1 MVYIEGQN
9 SSNMV
14 ETTTETKMVALR
26 PRPEIQWW
34 ESSLLLLV
42 FLTLL
47 PVLADK
53 QPQLKFKEF
62 CFLRFYHGAAGSSLD
77 TAEHFFVKITPTAT
91 KRWKHCEVLYRFC
104 YKIRNLTRDM
114 RHVKVESWWGS
125 SFETKSLNWS
135 KTSPSLVELQ
145 GTIKVFVRVP
155 NKS

>member
-1 MVYIEGQN
+1 MMEI
-9 SSNMV
+9 
-14 ETTTETKMVALR
+14 TTETKMVALR
-26 PRPEIQWW
+26 PQPEKHWR

-47 PVLADK
+47 PVVADK

-62 CFLRFYHGAAGSSLD
+62 SFFRFYHGAARSSLD
-77 TAEHFFVKITPTAT
+77 TAVHFFVKITPTAT

-104 YKIRNLTRDM
+104 YKIRTLTRDM
-114 RHVKVESWWGS
+114 RHVKEESWRGS

-145 GTIKVFVRVP
+145 GTIKVFARVP
-155 NKS
+155 NKSYQVYIFTLC